1 MQLTTPRRTGRPP
14 KRATGQEPALLSVR
28 LTPEIKNLLI
38 DLADGYDLSIADYLT
53 LLIQRDADT

>member
-14 KRATGQEPALLSVR
+14 KRAETNQPALLSVR
-28 LTPEIKNLLI
+28 LAPETKNLLI